1 MKKTTD
7 EVYSKISKF
16 IDKNSDKIIDFTLE
30 CVRTSSE
37 TPPGDETEICK
48 LITKKASEWGLDK
61 PEIFKKKNNRP
72 NLLFNIKG
80 LKKGKKLLLSGHLDT
95 KPIGDTTEWKVL
107 NPEKPAIIDGKLYGR
122 GSTDMKGGVVGM
134 LAAAGALKECKI
146 KLEGDLGL
154 LFTADEEGGCA
165 YGAKYISEKGIKADS
180 IILGEPSGEEKNF
193 DAIGLASRGVLLGKI
208 ILHGTQMH
216 SSISDR
222 GGCVNASVKMARVL
236 VEFADNLKKY
246 LHFKPHKLYPFG
258 PTINPGVTLEGG
270 VFYGVIPGQAGF
282 GFDLRVIPG
291 MGFDVLK
298 ADIKRFLKDLKKK
311 DKDIDAEL
319 VLEKPPL
326 DAWIPPAEI
335 DENHPVVEDCISSAE
350 KVLGY
355 KPRKVGEPFGT
366 EASFYVNELGI
377 STVPS
382 FGPGYIRLAH
392 GPDEYVETR
401 AIIDAAK
408 IYALT
413 ALKFLKIQ

>member
-1 MKKTTD
+1 
-7 EVYSKISKF
+7 
-16 IDKNSDKIIDFTLE
+16 
-30 CVRTSSE
+30 
-37 TPPGDETEICK
+37 
-48 LITKKASEWGLDK
+48 
-61 PEIFKKKNNRP
+61 
-72 NLLFNIKG
+72 
-80 LKKGKKLLLSGHLDT
+80 
-95 KPIGDTTEWKVL
+95 
-107 NPEKPAIIDGKLYGR
+107 
-122 GSTDMKGGVVGM
+122 MKGGVVGM
-134 LAAAGALKECKI
+134 LAAAGALKECEI
-146 KLEGDLGL
+146 QLEGDLGM

-165 YGAKYISEKGIKADS
+165 YGAKFISEKGIEADA
-180 IILGEPSGEEKNF
+180 IILGEPSGENKDF
-193 DAIGLASRGVLLGKI
+193 DSIGLASRGVLLGKI

-222 GGCVNASVKMARVL
+222 GGCVNASVKMAKVL
-236 VEFADNLKKY
+236 LEFADNLKKY
-246 LHFKPHKLYPFG
+246 LRFKPHKLYPLG

-291 MGFDVLK
+291 MEFDVLE
-298 ADIKRFLKDLKKK
+298 ADIKRFLKDLKEK
-311 DKDIDAEL
+311 DRDIDAEL

-335 DENHPVVEDCISSAE
+335 DEKHPVVKDCISSAE

-377 STVPS
+377 PTIPS
-382 FGPGYIRLAH
+382 FGPGYIKLAH
-392 GPDEYVETR
+392 GPDEYVETK

-408 IYALT
+408 IYALI